1 MWEGLDQRRWHC
13 RCSVGAME
21 RYRGRLSGPVLDRI
35 DIQIELDPLP
45 PRLLRDG
52 PSGDSSSMV
61 QQRVLQAREL
71 QSHRFADLGCV
82 SNASVAMRQM
92 RARCPLRGAVHDLLL
107 SALEHYALSPRAH
120 DRIWR
125 VARTIADL
133 ESSADISSSHVAEAL
148 QYRHFDEPAISD

>member
-1 MWEGLDQRRWHC
+1 VSAL
-13 RCSVGAME
+13 E

-45 PRLLRDG
+45 PRLLREG
-52 PSGDSSSMV
+52 PAGETS
-61 QQRVLQAREL
+61 QTIRQRVRQARQLQIRRYAEL
-71 QSHRFADLGCV
+71 DGA

-92 RARCPLRGAVHDLLL
+92 RALSPLRSAVHDLLL
-107 SALEHYALSPRAH
+107 NALEHYALSPRAH

-133 ESSADISSSHVAEAL
+133 EGSDDISEAHVAEAL
-148 QYRHFDEPAISD
+148 QYRHFDEPTTGD